1 MLVIREIMI
10 WRDGGTITFTIDGG
24 ELAGRYRLRT
34 PSAGEPRPLFRD
46 DRQLAFGGPEETVLL
61 DGLRGWWSATVTSED
76 ARALTQL
83 DSMREWRNLNDA
95 LNRVVPLHR
104 VRAVIQCLEERTV

>member
-10 WRDGGTITFTIDGG
+10 WRDGGTITFTIEDG

-46 DRQLAFGGPEETVLL
+46 DRPLAFGGAEETVLL
-61 DGLRGWWSATVTSED
+61 HGLRGWWSATVTPED
-76 ARALTQL
+76 TRALARL
-83 DSMREWRNLNDA
+83 DSMREWRNLTDE
-95 LNRVVPLHR
+95 LKRVVPLHR
-104 VRAVIQCLEERTV
+104 VRAVIQCLEERIV